1 MINDHERCSEKYNFF
16 FFFLAVGIL
25 LNRHRHQRVKNNGLK
40 DFLPIIISLE
50 DQELRQ
56 LFNARYYDRD
66 Y

>member
-1 MINDHERCSEKYNFF
+1 MFREVQFF
-16 FFFLAVGIL
+16 FFFFFSSWNIIKSTQT
-25 LNRHRHQRVKNNGLK
+25 HQRVKNNGLK

-56 LFNARYYDRD
+56 LFNASYYDRD

>member
-1 MINDHERCSEKYNFF
+1 MFREVQFF
-16 FFFLAVGIL
+16 FFFFSSWNIIKSTQT
-25 LNRHRHQRVKNNGLK
+25 HQRVKNNGLK

-56 LFNARYYDRD
+56 LFNASYYDRD